1 MTKPD
6 ETCSRRNFYKGKHK
20 MKLNLLHSMLS
31 AICLGVLA
39 WVAHTTAESSQSV
52 AGLKVEV
59 QAIKEAM
66 NKNERTTAEALARL
80 ERLHELSRGVVKR

>member
-1 MTKPD
+1 
-6 ETCSRRNFYKGKHK
+6 
-20 MKLNLLHSMLS
+20 MKATALHSMLS

-52 AGLKVEV
+52 AALKVEV

-66 NKNERTTAEALARL
+66 NKSERNTAEALARL
-80 ERLHELSRGVVKR
+80 ERNFELAAHRK

>member
-1 MTKPD
+1 
-6 ETCSRRNFYKGKHK
+6 

-31 AICLGVLA
+31 AVCLGLLA

-52 AGLKVEV
+52 AALKVEV

-66 NKNERTTAEALARL
+66 NKNERVTTEALARL
-80 ERLHELSRGVVKR
+80 ERLHEINRMAKRQ

>member
-1 MTKPD
+1 M
-6 ETCSRRNFYKGKHK
+6 N
-20 MKLNLLHSMLS
+20 KLNLLHSMLS

-66 NKNERTTAEALARL
+66 NKNERATADALARL
-80 ERLHELSRGVVKR
+80 ERLYDGSRGVVKR

>member
-1 MTKPD
+1 M
-6 ETCSRRNFYKGKHK
+6 N
-20 MKLNLLHSMLS
+20 KLNLLHSMLS

-52 AGLKVEV
+52 AALKVEV

-66 NKNERTTAEALARL
+66 NKNERITAEALGRL
-80 ERLHELSRGVVKR
+80 ERLHELSRVVKR